1 MQQVVRTNGST
12 DVAQPLPMPAGVD
25 NTALGMEVGPGTRHA
40 YPARPRRYRHDPH
53 ATPRG
58 EGREVKFRIA
68 SFVLVAAVII
78 IGKEYYRDATAA
90 DLRWILAPTAY
101 LVSLFTGG
109 HFIYEAGAGYADNA
123 LKFVIAPPCAGLNFA
138 MAAFAAVM
146 LASTVTDWRAF
157 GKRVAIAAGL
167 AYVATIVINTIRI
180 SIAVAMHR
188 GTLDVGMADRATS
201 ASARRHRHLPRRLAP
216 SLCAQQ
222 GQAHRRPHCRL
233 SRDHARPAA
242 CQRSSGSR

>member
-1 MQQVVRTNGST
+1 M
-12 DVAQPLPMPAGVD
+12 
-25 NTALGMEVGPGTRHA
+25 
-40 YPARPRRYRHDPH
+40 
-53 ATPRG
+53 
-58 EGREVKFRIA
+58 KFRIA
-68 SFVLVAAVII
+68 SFVLVVAVII
-78 IGKEYYRDATAA
+78 VGKEYYRDATAA

-146 LASTVTDWRAF
+146 LASTINDWRTFA
-157 GKRVAIAAGL
+157 KRAALAVGL

-188 GTLDVGMADRATS
+188 GTLDVGIADRAE
-201 ASARRHRHLPRRLAP
+201 
-216 SLCAQQ
+216 
-222 GQAHRRPHCRL
+222 AHRLEGIVIYLGGLLLLYAL
-233 SRDHARPAA
+233 SKGKHIAVPIAAYLVIKLGLPLAHGAAARGDFVMHAVWVLAA
-242 CQRSSGSR
+242 CAVVLAIAFAISRLRRTPC